1 MPNGIGNAGAVVSV
15 SAGVPATYDAA
26 GFVALTWA
34 VLGELTGLPDS
45 GEEYADIPVQV
56 IGDANGGT
64 DHYIGVQ
71 DQPESVLSFVRDV
84 SDAGQV
90 ILAAASGIVTPTA
103 FKLEYTNGEI
113 EYWQALVYSFRRI
126 GGEANAVRMG
136 QSKIRIVKQGVID
149 A

>member
-15 SAGVPATYDAA
+15 SAGIPATYDSA
-26 GFVALTWA
+26 GFAALSWS
-34 VLGELTGLPDS
+34 VLGEVTSLPDS

-56 IGDANGGT
+56 IGDSAGGT
-64 DHYIGVQ
+64 DHYVGVQ
-71 DQPESVLSFVRDV
+71 DQPESTISYVRDI

-90 ILAAASGIVTPTA
+90 ILAAASGSTTATACKIV
-103 FKLEYTNGEI
+103 YSNSEI
-113 EYWQALVYSFRRI
+113 EYFQMLVFSFRRM

-136 QSKIRIVKQGVID
+136 QAKIRIDKQGVVD